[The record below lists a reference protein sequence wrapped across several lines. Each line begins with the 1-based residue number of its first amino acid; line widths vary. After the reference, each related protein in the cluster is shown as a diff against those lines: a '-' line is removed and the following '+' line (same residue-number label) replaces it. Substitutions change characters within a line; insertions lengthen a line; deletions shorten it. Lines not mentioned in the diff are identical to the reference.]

1 MNHTNCIEKIKS
13 DNVTKIFYELYGNDI
28 ETIEK
33 QQLRYKNAIRAFEE
47 YFPSRTDIHIYSA
60 PGRTEIGGNHTD
72 HQHGVVLASAVNL
85 DTIGIVAFHSEGIIR
100 VKSEGLALAEISL
113 DDLAPNTMDDGTVA
127 LVKGVVAKYKE
138 KGVAVDG
145 FDMYTTSDVICG
157 GGISSSAAFETLIGT
172 VINQKYN
179 NGKSDAFEIA
189 QYGWY
194 AENVFFGKKCGL
206 LDQTVSSYGGLV
218 SIDFNNEAEPIV
230 EKIDFDFE
238 KHGYTL
244 CITDTKSSHENLTD
258 DYVAIREEM
267 KQVSDYFDCEVLS
280 EVDEKEFFTFLPNLR
295 NFCSDRAIMRA
306 MHFFGE
312 TKRAREEA
320 EALKNSN
327 IELFLKLVNESG
339 ISSGNLLQNLFSTKT
354 PTEQAIPLA
363 LAISK
368 SFLGNKGAVRVHGG
382 GFAGTI
388 QAFVPTDMTKEY
400 KNNIERIF
408 GEGACYQIRIRP
420 VGGIEIK
427 ELSDNISSAQ
437 KYNSTHPDGYNK

>member
-1 MNHTNCIEKIKS
+1 
-13 DNVTKIFYELYGNDI
+13 
-28 ETIEK
+28 
-33 QQLRYKNAIRAFEE
+33 
-47 YFPSRTDIHIYSA
+47 
-60 PGRTEIGGNHTD
+60 
-72 HQHGVVLASAVNL
+72 
-85 DTIGIVAFHSEGIIR
+85 
-100 VKSEGLALAEISL
+100 
-113 DDLAPNTMDDGTVA
+113 
-127 LVKGVVAKYKE
+127 
-138 KGVAVDG
+138 
-145 FDMYTTSDVICG
+145 
-157 GGISSSAAFETLIGT
+157 
-172 VINQKYN
+172 
-179 NGKSDAFEIA
+179 
-189 QYGWY
+189 
-194 AENVFFGKKCGL
+194 
-206 LDQTVSSYGGLV
+206 
-218 SIDFNNEAEPIV
+218 
-230 EKIDFDFE
+230 
-238 KHGYTL
+238 
-244 CITDTKSSHENLTD
+244 
-258 DYVAIREEM
+258 M